1 MAKALTGKII
11 QQTIEGRGCPCLL
24 CTGEAPQKG
33 KKLKFT
39 ADNGATYEGK
49 ITDVIDAGGE
59 LLIEFSEGLTPVKR
73 A

>member
-1 MAKALTGKII
+1 MSNMLTGQII
-11 QQTIEGRGCPCLL
+11 QQTIEGRGYPCLL

-39 ADNGATYEGK
+39 ADNGTTYEGK
-49 ITDVIDAGGE
+49 ITDVMDAGGE